1 MITRGSKIQ
10 LVKPMGVFDNIGEV
24 CEVVNVT
31 EDGVITFRFGNYHL
45 GCMSYDEFGK
55 YFIHYEETKKT
66 PKRKWSNWEKD
77 MFIYFGI
84 NGKKTVTPVKYRNNG
99 KIVDLRT
106 DWENATED
114 KPNLRAKA
122 TCNKND
128 KFDFNSGLDLA
139 DYRMQIKFL
148 KRKLEDMIDKM

>member
-1 MITRGSKIQ
+1 MITKGSKIQ

-55 YFIHYEETKKT
+55 YFIHYKETKKT

-99 KIVDLRT
+99 KILDLRT
-106 DWENATED
+106 DWDD

-122 TCNKND
+122 FCNKTD
-128 KFDFNSGLDLA
+128 EFDSEIGLDIA
-139 DYRMQIKFL
+139 DARMQIKL
-148 KRKLEDMIDKM
+148 MKKELEDLIDTL